1 MCYFYP
7 MHQNFLA
14 KRPDWPE
21 PQEPEVVPTAGA
33 AVAYQQVNIV
43 PVSEFYDV
51 SSLLPARVVWFS

>member
-1 MCYFYP
+1 